1 MDADQRG
8 ASLRLVPHLCAG
20 AMTIYADGELDL
32 STGPALERLIK
43 ASLRVPDLHM
53 VVIDC
58 ARLRFLDAA
67 GLGVLV
73 RCYRQLQDDGRSLT
87 VRETHGEVA
96 EALIATGVGE
106 ILGMALRVPTWW
118 TRKAQLS
125 AP

>member
-1 MDADQRG
+1 MDADVPG
-8 ASLRLVPHLCAG
+8 ASLRLVPHICAG

-32 STGPALERLIK
+32 ATGPALERLIK
-43 ASLRVPDLHM
+43 ASLKVSDLHL

-58 ARLRFLDAA
+58 AQLRFLDAA

-73 RCYRQLQDDGRSLT
+73 RCYQQLKDRGRSLT
-87 VRETHGEVA
+87 VRGTHGEVA

-106 ILGMALRVPTWW
+106 ILGMELRVPTWW
-118 TRKAQLS
+118 TRKAHQH